1 MRINSYR
8 KGLLPATLA
17 VGMLALGSCTNNDYD
32 LNKVDMTMGFG
43 GGEITL
49 PNSSTGIIKLADVLD
64 LEEDGSVVL
73 DADSNYV
80 FRLAETTVDAAKPYV
95 EKVRLEPTSESLDF
109 VFNPTSGA
117 KQHSTRRAA
126 AGTTVR
132 VPEQNVM
139 NFSFSGNSHEVKSL
153 SSASI
158 SDTRMTLTLTFPSA
172 MASCMP
178 TLSTVTLNMPGYL
191 KLSSARLTR
200 GSGNVSIP
208 SSGCVVLSNVS
219 TSGDIALE
227 MVVSGLD
234 FTNYDTKYGELK
246 KIENGS
252 INISGRM
259 TMAMEAELTAI
270 PTVSSFT
277 IHSSVSIDEI
287 VVNSAKGIFDPTID
301 LNDLGEVNVTGVPD
315 FLRDGDVNIDLANP
329 QIRLKVA
336 SNMEVG
342 AKVDGKIIA
351 IKDGQQTA
359 AVDLQDIDIKKK
371 SETADDTTRICIC
384 RSVPETQEQGWDYYP
399 VANLSS
405 LVRIIPDRI
414 KITDTDVQADQD
426 NEAEFEFG
434 KHYTVA
440 PSYSVEAPLAF
451 AEDARIVYKD
461 STDGWHKD
469 IKDLELSDGS
479 YVEMT
484 ANVESRVPVY
494 LEVKAEPM
502 DENGNVISAA
512 KLKVE
517 IPNGID
523 ASADGKQSVTTP
535 ISIKISQLEDD
546 ALKLLDGLR
555 FTITGAA
562 SKDGK
567 SVTGITLNARD
578 HTLKLTDVLVKLKGK
593 VIGDFN

>member
-43 GGEITL
+43 GGELTL
-49 PNSSTGIIKLADVLD
+49 PNSSTDFIKLADVLD
-64 LEEDGSVVL
+64 LEDDGSVVL

-80 FRLAETTVDAAKPYV
+80 FRLAETSVDAAKPYV
-95 EKVRLEPTSESLDF
+95 EKVRLEPTSESQDF

-117 KQHSTRRAA
+117 KRHSMTRA
-126 AGTTVR
+126 AGTTVT
-132 VPEQNVM
+132 VPEQDVM
-139 NFSFSGNSHEVKSL
+139 SFSFNGNSSEVKRL
-153 SSASI
+153 NSASI
-158 SDTRMTLTLTFPSA
+158 SDTKMTLALTFPSA
-172 MASCMP
+172 MATCMP
-178 TLSTVTLNMPGYL
+178 TLATVTLNMPGYL

-208 SSGCVVLSNVS
+208 SSGSVVLSNVS

-227 MVVSGLD
+227 MVVNGLD
-234 FTNYDTKYGELK
+234 FNNYDTKYGELE
-246 KIENGS
+246 KIVNG
-252 INISGRM
+252 NIKITGRM

-270 PTVSSFT
+270 PTASSFT
-277 IHSSVSIDEI
+277 IHSSISIAEM

-301 LNDLGEVNVTGVPD
+301 LDNLGEVNVSGVPD

-336 SNMEVG
+336 SDMEVG
-342 AKVDGKIIA
+342 AKVDGKIVA

-359 AVDLQDIDIKKK
+359 SVDLQDIDIKKK

-384 RSVPETQEQGWDYYP
+384 RSVPETQEPGWDYYP
-399 VANLSS
+399 VANLSN
-405 LVRIIPDRI
+405 LVRTIPDRI
-414 KITDTDVQADQD
+414 KITDTEVQADQN

-494 LEVKAEPM
+494 LDIKAEPM
-502 DENGNVISAA
+502 DENGNVISSA
-512 KLKVE
+512 KLNVE
-517 IPNGID
+517 IPNGIN
-523 ASADGKQSVTTP
+523 ASADGKQTVTTP

-546 ALKLLDGLR
+546 ALKQLDGLR
-555 FTITGAA
+555 FTVTGAA

-578 HTLKLTDVLVKLKGK
+578 HTLKLTDILVKLKGK